1 MTSLVTA
8 SAPLGEEDLNGLIEA
23 FNGTSSGSSASIHYS
38 RSATIFAAVA
48 ASIFTFVGITG
59 KLIFGPN

>member
-23 FNGTSSGSSASIHYS
+23 FNGTSSSSASIHYS

-59 KLIFGPN
+59 KLISDQN